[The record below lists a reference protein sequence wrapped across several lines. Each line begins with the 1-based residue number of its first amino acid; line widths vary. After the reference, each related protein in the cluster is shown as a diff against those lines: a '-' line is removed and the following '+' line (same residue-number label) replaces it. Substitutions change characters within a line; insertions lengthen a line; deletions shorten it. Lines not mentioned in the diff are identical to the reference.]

1 MSTQTFCQHFLAI
14 FCSEFS
20 KISSLLATPTKSF
33 KNCHRFY
40 RQPPEPLPHLNHPPS
55 TPAKMPLKDE
65 YILPAAADMH
75 VHLRNAPGPIA
86 ELVTP
91 TIRPAGVD
99 VVFVMPNLA
108 PRPVVSVDEALEYK
122 RQLQAI
128 DSSITYLMS
137 LYLHSSITPDE
148 IRKAKK
154 AGIAGVKVAPPP
166 TLPSTTL
173 PKLTHPQAYPKGAT
187 TNSEW
192 GVLSFDPFHDVLKA
206 MEEEGIVLNLHGE
219 VPSSPADGVTVM
231 NAESKFLPTLRALV
245 SKYPNLKIVLEHC
258 TTADAVE
265 TVRSF
270 GENVVG
276 TIVRLSLPPSCPPL
290 TQPDR
295 PPPLP
300 PRRRLV
306 RQRGTS
312 LFPPPP
318 CLHHLTPP
326 PPAEQLL
333 QTLGQIPLGPPRPPR
348 RPRPQQRQI
357 LPRHRLRA

>member
-1 MSTQTFCQHFLAI
+1 
-14 FCSEFS
+14 
-20 KISSLLATPTKSF
+20 
-33 KNCHRFY
+33 
-40 RQPPEPLPHLNHPPS
+40 
-55 TPAKMPLKDE
+55 MPLKDE

-154 AGIAGVKVAPPP
+154 AGIAGVKVPPP
-166 TLPSTTL
+166 PPLTPPSQNSHT
-173 PKLTHPQAYPKGAT
+173 PQAYPKGAT

-192 GVLSFDPFHDVLKA
+192 GVLSFDPLHDVLKA

-276 TIVRLSLPPSCPPL
+276 TIVRLSLPPSCHHPL

-295 PPPLP
+295 PPPVP

-312 LFPPPP
+312 LPPPLLCP
-318 CLHHLTPP
+318 HHLTSSPRTTTANPRPNPPRTAAPSSTPSSTATANSSSAPIPRVSPP
-326 PPAEQLL
+326 PFLPLSPA
-333 QTLGQIPLGPPRPPR
+333 PNKSP
-348 RPRPQQRQI
+348 
-357 LPRHRLRA
+357 